1 MDNINLT
8 HTITQQSTY
17 IKQLT
22 SKNDELQHE
31 LAAVIQERD
40 DLMAINLVN
49 EHHIRSLENQIK
61 ELTRNG

>member
-22 SKNDELQHE
+22 NRNDELQHE

-40 DLMAINLVN
+40 DLIAINLVN

-61 ELTRNG
+61 ELTRDG

>member
-22 SKNDELQHE
+22 NKNDELQHE

>member
-22 SKNDELQHE
+22 NKNDELRHE